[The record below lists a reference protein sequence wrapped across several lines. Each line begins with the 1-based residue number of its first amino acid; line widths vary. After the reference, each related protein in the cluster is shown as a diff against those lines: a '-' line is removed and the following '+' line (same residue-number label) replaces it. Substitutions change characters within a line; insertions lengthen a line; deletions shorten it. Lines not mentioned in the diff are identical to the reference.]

1 MIGWPSMLR
10 MTSTTILKNQPY
22 ASQATTEPKTICT

>member
-1 MIGWPSMLR
+1 